1 MPKTNYQ
8 QFDGTTYLIIFLL
21 PPPSKRLHACMP
33 AGRVAMLACLG
44 TLVQTFY
51 HLPDEVFSN
60 PRPLAALSQ
69 VFSERPLAFWQIFLT
84 LGALELTVFKQ
95 DTANK
100 APGDVGFGSAFI
112 PDDVRA
118 FLVVL

>member
-1 MPKTNYQ
+1 MQ
-8 QFDGTTYLIIFLL
+8 GF
-21 PPPSKRLHACMP
+21 SKNEENLYKYRAVELKH
-33 AGRVAMLACLG
+33 GRVAMLACLG

-69 VFSERPLAFWQIFLT
+69 VFAERPLAFWQIFLT

-100 APGDVGFGSAFI
+100 APGDVGFGAAFI
-112 PDDVRA
+112 PDDVRW
-118 FLVVL
+118 